1 MEEMSM
7 SYADIASKISS
18 GEGTV
23 DKQFKIDTDQLV
35 FKNYNKDAVFSP
47 ESCTKEQIDV
57 FVRYMQM
64 YGGGEWHDG
73 VHNEVPYYYTHS
85 KTEDTILLG
94 DKWVDIQDIIKN
106 NIPVWLYDNFQFTG
120 SKIAIPYP
128 HINKE
133 YVFTDN
139 RKMSCR
145 FKNAMQSYYNK
156 LKCPDNIQTRIDF
169 IVKEVQAALVDMA
182 AVGIPAKVA
191 DLYDGIT
198 VDYCTYRI
206 NDLIHYVPN
215 SCLVGRIYLVDT
227 SSIEVKY
234 KYVDGKLTF
243 NNFNKLLESNGFDVD
258 AIFHDTAS
266 IEYNKEYHPME
277 LVLFDVYNDYG
288 YCVRIMSKSK
298 MLLFETIYSL
308 LWNLTRR

>member
-1 MEEMSM
+1 M
-7 SYADIASKISS
+7 SYADIASRMVD
-18 GEGTV
+18 GDGTDGRHFKV
-23 DKQFKIDTDQLV
+23 DTNQLV
-35 FKNYNKDAVFSP
+35 FKHYNKDAVFNP
-47 ESCTKEQIDV
+47 ELCSKEEMDA

-73 VHNEVPYYYTHS
+73 VHSEVPYYYTHS
-85 KTEDTILLG
+85 KTEDTIPLG
-94 DKWVDIQDIIKN
+94 CRWVDIQDIIKN
-106 NIPVWLYDNFQFTG
+106 NVPVWLYDNFQFAG

-133 YVFTDN
+133 YVFTDT
-139 RKMSCR
+139 RKMLCR

-156 LKCPDNIQTRIDF
+156 LKCHDNIQTRIDV
-169 IVKEVQAALVDMA
+169 IVKEVQTALVGMA
-182 AVGIPAKVA
+182 TSEMPTKVA
-191 DLYDGIT
+191 DLYDSIT

-206 NDLIHYVPN
+206 NGLTHYVPN

-227 SSIEVKY
+227 SSDEVKY

-243 NNFNKLLESNGFDVD
+243 NNFNILLESSGFDVD
-258 AIFHDTAS
+258 TIFHDIAA
-266 IEYNKEYHPME
+266 IEYNEEYHPME

-308 LWNLTRR
+308 LWNLTRS